1 MSKSGTQSKTRTKVS
16 KKAEKTP
23 KKSKYVIDK
32 TNNIKKKILEGLK
45 EHNGNISKACENA
58 GICRYTYYKY
68 VEDEEFAKQCE
79 EVQEN
84 QIDIVEDKLKERI
97 NGVSIYKGTDKDGN
111 DIIYNVPPDT
121 TAIIF
126 YLKTKGK
133 KRGYI
138 ERQEIEHSG
147 LKPLEINVE
156 NTQQKK
162 KIEDNL

>member
-1 MSKSGTQSKTRTKVS
+1 MSKSGTQSKTGTKVS

-23 KKSKYVIDK
+23 KKVIDNIDK
-32 TNNIKKKILEGLK
+32 IKKKILEGL
-45 EHNGNISKACENA
+45 EQHNGNISKACLFA
-58 GICRYTYYKY
+58 GICRQTYYSY
-68 VEDEEFAKQCE
+68 IEDEEFAKQCE

-84 QIDIVEDKLKERI
+84 QIDNVEDKLKERI
-97 NGVSIYKGTDKDGN
+97 NGVQVHKGKDKDGN

-138 ERQEIEHSG
+138 ERQEIETTTKHDFSKASDSE
-147 LKPLEINVE
+147 LDEEI
-156 NTQQKK
+156 KK
-162 KIEDNL
+162 YE

>member
-23 KKSKYVIDK
+23 KKVID
-32 TNNIKKKILEGLK
+32 NIDNIKKKILEGLE
-45 EHNGNISKACENA
+45 EHNGNISKACLFA
-58 GICRYTYYKY
+58 GICRQTYYTYI
-68 VEDEEFAKQCE
+68 EDEEFAKQCE

-97 NGVSIYKGTDKDGN
+97 NGVSIYKGKDKDGN

-147 LKPLEINVE
+147 LNDYNKLADEELDKEIDKL
-156 NTQQKK
+156 T
-162 KIEDNL
+162 